1 MNPPGLGADRPPAV
15 TGRSR
20 LDSLLVGGGLARS
33 RGQAGELVRAGRV
46 LVDGVPAAR
55 AATPVT
61 TDARVEVLGD
71 PAADFASRAGD
82 KLDHALTVFASG
94 GLLVGGRACLDA
106 GASTGGFTDVLL
118 RRGAATVLAVDVG
131 HDQLRPV
138 LRADPRVT
146 ALDGT
151 DIRQLAAPSD
161 PAAGTTVRRPGTPAS
176 LVVADLSFI
185 SLRTV
190 FAALASLTDSDGDL
204 LTLVKPQFEVGRKL
218 LKRTG
223 VVRDP
228 ALRTAALVGVAGAA
242 AAAGFGLAG
251 GVRCA
256 RTGRTGNIEFVLW
269 WRRDAPA
276 ADPDQLRLLGVQEAG
291 GGGERLGETV
301 STGGTTLVGGTTP
314 AGGKTSDGVA
324 TPNGET
330 IENATDTQTGGIA
343 AGGRAEVHQ

>member
-1 MNPPGLGADRPPAV
+1 MTGDGVATQRPAAATGSG

-20 LDSLLVGGGLARS
+20 LDSLLVQGGLARS
-33 RGQAGELVRAGRV
+33 RAQAGELVRAGRV

-55 AATPVT
+55 AATPVAP
-61 TDARVEVLGD
+61 DARVEVLGD

-82 KLDHALTVFASG
+82 KLDSALIAFAPR

-118 RRGAATVLAVDVG
+118 RRGAARVLAVDVG
-131 HDQLRPV
+131 HDQLRPA

-151 DIRQLAAPSD
+151 DIRRLAGTGD
-161 PAAGTTVRRPGTPAS
+161 PAAGATGQPGTPAS

-190 FAALASLTDSDGDL
+190 FGALASLTEPDGDL

-228 ALRTAALVGVAGAA
+228 ALRTAALVGVASAA
-242 AAAGFGLAG
+242 AAVGFGLAG
-251 GVRCA
+251 AVRSA
-256 RTGRTGNIEFVLW
+256 RTGRTGNTEFILW

-276 ADPDQLRLLGVQEAG
+276 ADPEQLRLLGVQEAG
-291 GGGERLGETV
+291 GLDGPEGTIG
-301 STGGTTLVGGTTP
+301 TGGAAASGVTVG
-314 AGGKTSDGVA
+314 A
-324 TPNGET
+324 GET
-330 IENATDTQTGGIA
+330 IEPTDTRTGGTPV
-343 AGGRAEVHQ
+343 GERAEVHQ